1 MSALIE
7 RLHLPKLLK
16 PLLRL
21 RPVHLHLDMRAERP
35 GRLRPCDSVRGYSKK
50 FRHVETGK

>member
-21 RPVHLHLDMRAERP
+21 RPVHFHLDMRAERP

-50 FRHVETGK
+50 LRHVETGK